1 MSTAATQRSRRISWT
16 LLYAAVAALW
26 IYGSDA
32 LLSALVSDPMALSQL
47 SVLKGWLF
55 VAVTS
60 VALYWILGKS
70 GPATPAPIAASTRV
84 WPLRVMVVAGALTI
98 LGLIGLTITLS
109 YEQQKQREGARIE
122 AIAQLRADQISALLQ
137 DKKKDSAFVVNSAFF
152 ADLHTRWKDGG
163 DAAAGVL
170 LKRRLGEYRESNGFQ
185 SVLLLNDQFEPLI
198 TSGVH
203 ADTTSAALQQ
213 TVQRAFATGL
223 LQVSDIHGAS
233 SPADAQVLD
242 LVAPLRLSGHPPR
255 VVVVLRLRLS
265 DFLYPTLDHWPIPS
279 RSAATLLVRRV
290 GDELIGVRGRNPIP
304 LATSDSL
311 AARVVR
317 GELPYGRAVEAPD
330 FRDKPVFGAVMPIK
344 GTDWLLVARIDRA
357 ELIELAMKDAMW
369 IGAAGLLALF
379 MGGVAAYW
387 LRERQSL
394 QFELRAQSQ
403 EHERLRA
410 LALLSAIADS
420 STDAIFAKDLQ
431 GRYLLFNRE
440 ASRLTG
446 MSADAVL
453 GNDDHLLFPPEQA
466 AKVMANDA
474 QVMRDGQVGTFEE
487 ELDTPE
493 GRATYMATKGPLRD
507 TQGQV
512 VGMFGISR
520 DVTEKR
526 RAEQA
531 LARSEAR
538 YRAAFEQ
545 AAVGMSETG
554 LDGRWL
560 HVNDRLCEITGYSRD
575 ELLQMRFQQVTL
587 PEELEPMQVLIERTL
602 AGEQNGFSI
611 EKRDRHRDGWLIWV
625 HVWTQLV
632 RDEHGA
638 PQYFVSVIE
647 DISLR
652 KQTEAALA
660 ESVELVQAVED
671 SVLDHMA
678 VLDADGNIVA
688 VNAAWE
694 RFAHDNT
701 DPGNEGSERSDGRP
715 APRTG
720 VGDNYLRVCEAATGD
735 EAAQARAI
743 HDGIRAVLRG
753 EAQAYAVDYTC
764 HTPTRKRWFHLAVT
778 PLRTR
783 SSGAVMVHT
792 DITDRKREQELLRK
806 SEARHR
812 SMVNSLS
819 EGIIIFDARGHVQ
832 ACNPAAERMMGL
844 TQAQMRGPRETGL
857 AMWRPVQPNGRPMP
871 RSKLPLLRTLT
882 TGQPC
887 HDVVLGGVTPD
898 GKTRWLLANAEPVRE
913 PVSGELTGV
922 VTSFTDISER
932 FVAEQQLRKLSLA
945 VEQSPTGIVITDVQG
960 NIEYVN
966 QAYTLV
972 SGYSRDELMGHNP
985 SLAQSGL
992 TPRQHYTDMW
1002 STLAKGQSWQGE
1014 FINRRKSGETYDVFA
1029 TVVPMRDGEGAVT
1042 HYLAISEDI
1051 TERKRLSAELDQHRH
1066 HLEELVAERTQALQ
1080 VAHQALADSE
1090 KFLRSLADNLPDR
1103 LTYWDTDLRC
1113 RFANKAFLKFHD
1125 LSEEQAIGRSS
1136 RHLLMDQASASEW
1149 IVRMSAA
1156 MSGAPQ
1162 HFERARL
1169 GADGRSRT
1177 ERVHQIPDL
1186 KDGVVQG
1193 AFVLVSDI
1201 TGIKQAEQR
1210 LTQLNEELTFA
1221 RDRAEAANRAKSVF
1235 LANMSHE
1242 IRTPM
1247 NAIIG
1252 LTHLLLR
1259 DSTDTVQQERLGQV
1273 TGAAHHLLD
1282 VINDILDLSKIES
1295 GKLEL
1300 EQTDFPVDTLLSRAC
1315 ALVGERARAKGLE
1328 LVLDSH
1334 RLPTSLRGD
1343 PTRLSQA
1350 LVNLL
1355 SNAVKFTEQGS
1366 VVVRAEIVHE
1376 DPDGLTVR
1384 FEVDDTG
1391 IGMAPEQIG
1400 RLFAAF
1406 EQADSSTTRRFG
1418 GTGLGLV
1425 ITRHLAELMGGEVGV
1440 SSAPGVGS
1448 RFWFTARLQRAAGG
1462 GAPAVVAPAWLTG
1475 MPALL
1480 VEDLSATRQAV
1491 GDMLGALGLRVDTA
1505 QERQEA
1511 IDRAASA
1518 AARGAPYRILLIDAR
1533 LGTEQ
1538 PAATAL
1544 QMHTRLG
1551 AQMPPTVLLV
1561 EDGDPIELPAS
1572 LTTLHAVA
1580 LPKPV
1585 TASALLDTLLLLLR
1599 DDIAAP
1605 APPAPAAPMPIET
1618 LLRSRHAGA
1627 RVLLAEDN
1635 AVNREV
1641 AVELLQAAGMQV
1653 DLAVDGQE
1661 AIDMCQRTAY
1671 ALVLM
1676 DMQMPQVDGL
1686 EATRRIRADA
1696 RLADLPI
1703 LAMTANAFG
1712 EDRAACLAAGMNDHI
1727 AKPVDPQVLYSHLLH
1742 WLPPVGTLAADR
1754 AGITTDRAAL
1764 PGTVPARETAA
1775 PPRNSTPTERQTRV
1789 LQLFAE
1795 TEAQA
1800 LDPLDDELGRGDLAA
1815 ARHTVHG
1822 LRGAAGAIGASALH
1836 AEAASLEA
1844 AIVAGLSID
1853 TLRGSAA
1860 ALRTSLAGFLAQIDT
1875 QAPAGEARAD
1885 ETAPA
1890 VDHTERERVL
1900 DHLER
1905 LLGQGD
1911 FTAVAACREAT
1922 ALLRST
1928 FGRAALGLESQVR
1941 RYDFALALA
1950 TLRSLRAGLA

>member
-1 MSTAATQRSRRISWT
+1 VKLPAIPVNPEIHGNRPFRWA
-16 LLYAAVAALW
+16 LLYAALAALW
-26 IYGSDA
+26 IYGSDS
-32 LLSALVSDPMALSQL
+32 LLSALVNDATTLAQL

-55 VAVTS
+55 VTVTS
-60 VALYWILGKS
+60 VALYRILGRQNRS
-70 GPATPAPIAASTRV
+70 TTAPSARPVSTGL
-84 WPLRVMVVAGALTI
+84 WPWRLMVVTGALTI
-98 LGLIGLTITLS
+98 LGLIGLTIMLS

-122 AIAQLRADQISALLQ
+122 AIAQLRADQIGAMLQ
-137 DKKKDSAFVVNSAFF
+137 DKKNDGAFIVNSAFF
-152 ADLHTRWKDGG
+152 ADLYARWQDGG
-163 DAAAGVL
+163 DATAGAL
-170 LKRRLGEYRESNGFQ
+170 FKRRLEEYRLANGFQ
-185 SVLLLNDQFEPLI
+185 SVLLINDKLQPLI
-198 TSGVH
+198 TTGIG
-203 ADTTSAALQQ
+203 ADSDRPELRQA
-213 TVQRAFATGL
+213 VQRAFASGE
-223 LQVSDIHGAS
+223 LQDSDIHGAT
-233 SPADAQVLD
+233 AAAEQRQLD
-242 LVAPLRLSGHPPR
+242 LVAPLRLSGSPPR
-255 VVVVLRLRLS
+255 AVVVLRLRLS
-265 DFLYPTLDHWPIPS
+265 DFLFPTLDHWPIPS
-279 RSAATLLVRRV
+279 RSAGTLLVRHV
-290 GDELIGVRGRNPIP
+290 GDNLIGAYGRNPIP
-304 LATSDSL
+304 LADSDSL

-317 GELPYGRAVEAPD
+317 GELPYGLAVEAPD
-330 FRDKPVFGAVMPIK
+330 FRGKPVFGAVMPIK

-357 ELIELAMKDAMW
+357 ELIELAMKDAVW

-379 MGGVAAYW
+379 MGSVAAFW

-394 QFELRAQSQ
+394 QFKLRAQSQ

-446 MSADAVL
+446 RTPDDVL
-453 GNDDHLLFPPEQA
+453 GHDDRLLFPPDQA
-466 AKVMANDA
+466 AMVMTNDA
-474 QVMRDGQVGTFEE
+474 QVIRDGRVETFEE
-487 ELDTPE
+487 VLDSPN
-493 GRATYMATKGPLRD
+493 GVMAYMATKGPLRD
-507 TQGQV
+507 AQGRV
-512 VGMFGISR
+512 IGMFGISR
-520 DVTEKR
+520 DITEQR
-526 RAEQA
+526 RAAQA

-545 AAVGMSETG
+545 AAVGMSETD

-575 ELLQMRFQQVTL
+575 ELLAKRFQELTL
-587 PEELEPMQVLIERTL
+587 PEELEPMQELIDRTL

-611 EKRDRHRDGWLIWV
+611 EKRDRHREGWLIWV

-632 RDEHGA
+632 RDEHGT
-638 PQYFVSVIE
+638 PQYFVSAVE

-678 VLDADGNIVA
+678 VLDADGNIIA
-688 VNAAWE
+688 VNAAWD
-694 RFAHDNT
+694 RFARENA
-701 DPGNEGSERSDGRP
+701 DPDGDDRSMLRNDVGR
-715 APRTG
+715 
-720 VGDNYLRVCEAATGD
+720 NYLLVCKAAIGD
-735 EAAQARAI
+735 DGAQAHAV
-743 HDGIRAVLRG
+743 HDGIQAVLRG
-753 EAQAYAVDYTC
+753 EADTYATDYTC
-764 HTPTRKRWFHLAVT
+764 HTPRRQRWLHMTVT

-783 SSGAVMVHT
+783 TGGAVVVHT
-792 DITDRKREQELLRK
+792 DITERKREQELLRE

-812 SMVNSLS
+812 SMVSSLS

-882 TGQPC
+882 TGEPC

-898 GKTRWLLANAEPVRE
+898 GKTRWLLANSEPVRE

-992 TPRQHYTDMW
+992 TPRQQYTDMW
-1002 STLAKGQSWQGE
+1002 TALAQGQSWKGE
-1014 FINRRKSGETYDVFA
+1014 FINRRKSGEIYHVFA
-1029 TVVPMRDGEGAVT
+1029 IVVPMRDAEGTVT

-1051 TERKRLSAELDQHRH
+1051 TERKRLGVELDQHRH
-1066 HLEELVAERTQALQ
+1066 HLEDLVAERTRALQ
-1080 VAHQALADSE
+1080 IAHKALADSE
-1090 KFLRSLADNLPDR
+1090 KFLRSIADNLPDR
-1103 LTYWDTDLRC
+1103 LAYWNAELRC
-1113 RFANKAFLKFHD
+1113 LFANKALLKRFG
-1125 LSEEQAIGRSS
+1125 LSEQQALGRSIVEIIGPVAF
-1136 RHLLMDQASASEW
+1136 RDSEP
-1149 IVRMSAA
+1149 RLRAA
-1156 MSGAPQ
+1156 LAGEVQ
-1162 HFERARL
+1162 NFERTQL
-1169 GADGRSRT
+1169 GADGRMHT
-1177 ERVHQIPDL
+1177 ELVHYIPDRSG
-1186 KDGVVQG
+1186 DTVQG
-1193 AFVLVSDI
+1193 SFVLVSDI

-1259 DSTDTVQQERLGQV
+1259 DSTDAVQQERLSQV

-1300 EQTDFPVDTLLSRAC
+1300 EQTDFPIDSLLARAC
-1315 ALVGERARAKGLE
+1315 ALVGERVRAKGLE
-1328 LVLDSH
+1328 MVLDTH
-1334 RLPTSLRGD
+1334 GLPASLRGD

-1366 VVVRAEIVHE
+1366 VVVRAEVLSE
-1376 DPDGLTVR
+1376 DAAGLTVR
-1384 FEVDDTG
+1384 FEVSDTG
-1391 IGMAPEQIG
+1391 IGVPPEQMG
-1400 RLFAAF
+1400 RMFEAF

-1440 SSAPGVGS
+1440 SSEPGVGS
-1448 RFWFTARLQRAAGG
+1448 RFWFTVRMKRATSVSAT
-1462 GAPAVVAPAWLTG
+1462 APAWLRG
-1475 MPALL
+1475 LRALL
-1480 VEDLSATRQAV
+1480 VDDLGATRDAI
-1491 GDMLGALGLRVDTA
+1491 GKMLAALGLHVDTA
-1505 QERQEA
+1505 SERMQA
-1511 IDRAASA
+1511 IECAVNA
-1518 AARGAPYRILLIDAR
+1518 AATAMPYQVILIDTR
-1533 LGTEQ
+1533 LGTDQ
-1538 PAATAL
+1538 PAATVL
-1544 QMHTRLG
+1544 EMHTRLG
-1551 AQMPPTVLLV
+1551 LQMPPTVLLV
-1561 EDGDPIELPAS
+1561 DACHPIEQPSS
-1572 LTTLHAVA
+1572 LDATLHAVC
-1580 LPKPV
+1580 LPKPI
-1585 TASALLDTLLLLLR
+1585 TASSLLDTLLALLR
-1599 DDIAAP
+1599 QDIAQPDSSTSPIP
-1605 APPAPAAPMPIET
+1605 AET
-1618 LLRSRHAGA
+1618 RLRSRHAGA
-1627 RVLLAEDN
+1627 HVLLAEDN

-1641 AVELLQAAGMQV
+1641 AVELLQAAGMRV

-1661 AIDMCQRTAY
+1661 AIDLCAHTDY

-1676 DMQMPQVDGL
+1676 DVQMPRLDGL
-1686 EATRRIRADA
+1686 EATRRLRADA
-1696 RLADLPI
+1696 RHAGLPI

-1742 WLPPVGTLAADR
+1742 WLDRPAAGTPSWTSAS
-1754 AGITTDRAAL
+1754 TETDTAS
-1764 PGTVPARETAA
+1764 EAA
-1775 PPRNSTPTERQTRV
+1775 PTQRGNAQSADLKSRL

-1795 TEAQA
+1795 TETQA
-1800 LDPLDDELGRGDLAA
+1800 LDSLDDELSRGDLTA
-1815 ARHTVHG
+1815 ARHTVHS

-1844 AIVAGLSID
+1844 AIAAGLPMA
-1853 TLRGSAA
+1853 TLLGSAMALQASLA
-1860 ALRTSLAGFLAQIDT
+1860 ALLAQIRSASTIDGLNADVT
-1875 QAPAGEARAD
+1875 TPALDR
-1885 ETAPA
+1885 
-1890 VDHTERERVL
+1890 VERERVL
-1900 DHLER
+1900 DHLES
-1905 LLGQGD
+1905 LLSQGD
-1911 FTAVAACREAT
+1911 FNAVAACREAT
-1922 ALLRST
+1922 PLLRAT
-1928 FGRAALGLESQVR
+1928 LGQAAMGLESQVR
-1941 RYDFALALA
+1941 RYDFMLALS
-1950 TLRSLRAGLA
+1950 TLRSLRAGLD